1 MERLKMNKSTDS
13 SDSCSK
19 QSKEREVAH
28 FDEQASRWHQ
38 QIPKQTYD
46 CIDQL
51 IQQFNINQQHS
62 ILDIAAGTGVWLQR
76 LHELKIYPKKY
87 VAIDISTQ
95 MLNQLKTMFPEI
107 EAHCLDIEK
116 EISLDEKFLWVI
128 VFNGT
133 PHIKNLDMLF
143 QNATKH
149 LHKGGKVLIA
159 HARTRDG
166 LNEHHKSIGF
176 TPSFEPIPSE
186 ENLRILSA
194 KYGLINVIL
203 KDEHFFYYCAEKA

>member
-1 MERLKMNKSTDS
+1 MERLKMNKSTNSGDS
-13 SDSCSK
+13 NFK
-19 QSKEREVAH
+19 QSKEKDFSH

-51 IQQFNINQQHS
+51 IHQFNINQQHS

-76 LHELKIYPKKY
+76 LHELNIYLNKY
-87 VAIDISTQ
+87 VAIDVSTQ
-95 MLNQLKTMFPEI
+95 MLNQLKTMFPEV
-107 EAHCLDIEK
+107 ETHCIDIEK
-116 EISLDEKFLWVI
+116 EISLQEKFDWVI

-133 PHIKNLDMLF
+133 PHIKNMDMLF

-149 LHKGGKVLIA
+149 LLKGGKLLIA

-176 TPSFEPIPSE
+176 IPPFEPIPSE
-186 ENLRILSA
+186 EHLRMLSA
-194 KYGLINVIL
+194 KYGLINVII
-203 KDEHFFYYCAEKA
+203 KDEPFFYYCAEKA